1 MKLLEESKQ
10 KTVRDIGIWV
20 SILKISRIYKE
31 LKNQTPTTPNSSNQE
46 VE

>member
-10 KTVRDIGIWV
+10 KRVHDIGIWV

-31 LKNQTPTTPNSSNQE
+31 LKNQTSTTLHSSNQE
-46 VE
+46 VD